1 MRICLLAEGSYP
13 YVVGGVSSWIQML
26 MEGLPEHEFVVY
38 TIGAEMKDRGKFKFK
53 LPANCVGIEEVF
65 LDEILSLR
73 ASDMLEGILT
83 HDDCQ
88 ALYELVRGERDIPL
102 KRLLEVFAYGR
113 WKSPLAVFMSSDFFD
128 VIVRVYREQYE
139 NLPFTDFFWTMRSM
153 LLPLFYLLQQK
164 LPEADR
170 ATAASWEAWRRRATR
185 SRT

>member
-102 KRLLEVFAYGR
+102 KRLLETLEKSGITEINPVGEKLDPERHQALSAIPSPDAEPNTILHVAQKGYLLNGR
-113 WKSPLAVFMSSDFFD
+113 VIRAAQ
-128 VIVRVYREQYE
+128 VIVA
-139 NLPFTDFFWTMRSM
+139 DGA
-153 LLPLFYLLQQK
+153 QK
-164 LPEADR
+164 NPPQ
-170 ATAASWEAWRRRATR
+170 S
-185 SRT
+185 

>member
-102 KRLLEVFAYGR
+102 KRLL
-113 WKSPLAVFMSSDFFD
+113 
-128 VIVRVYREQYE
+128 
-139 NLPFTDFFWTMRSM
+139 
-153 LLPLFYLLQQK
+153 
-164 LPEADR
+164 
-170 ATAASWEAWRRRATR
+170 
-185 SRT
+185 